1 VNVPPDWP
9 TGKFGAILAD
19 PPWHFQQWV
28 TGSGYGAVQRHYA
41 TILMPDIAALP
52 VADLAADDC
61 ALFLW
66 ATMPLLPEALHVMA
80 AYGFAYKTVAFT
92 WVKVLQENPRQP
104 RLGLGYWTRA
114 NAELCLL
121 GTRGSP
127 KRLNRDVGQVIAEPI
142 REHSRKPDCVHD
154 RIERLVAGPYRELF
168 ARAPRPG
175 WTTWGN
181 ETDKFAESQ
190 LSLEVDHGPA

>member
-1 VNVPPDWP
+1 MNVPPDWP

-19 PPWHFQQWV
+19 PPWAFECWSGAPV
-28 TGSGYGAVQRHYA
+28 PPRTGDFHYA
-41 TILMPDIAALP
+41 TEPLDWIASLP
-52 VADLAADDC
+52 VVDLAADNC
-61 ALFLW
+61 VLFLW
-66 ATMPLLPEALHVMA
+66 ATMPLLPQALQVMA

-142 REHSRKPDCVHD
+142 REHSRKPDCVHE
-154 RIERLVAGPYRELF
+154 RIQRLVAGPYLELF
-168 ARAPRPG
+168 ARAPWPG
-175 WTTWGN
+175 WTVWGN
-181 ETDKFAESQ
+181 ETDKFAGKQ
-190 LSLEVDHGPA
+190 LAMEDPE